1 MGDKG
6 INSPNSLEG
15 FSGWYLVT
23 EAECNDDLTDLETL
37 FDKSDC
43 SEISNLI
50 DDGEELEQGN
60 SLSLLNQQLLEDSNQ
75 QLAELKRKYI
85 SPTKDADIDLSPQ
98 LQSVS
103 LSSEPKNS
111 KRKLFE
117 DSGIGHEAE
126 DSNETSQV
134 AGLDRVGDTDTE
146 QSEQTAALAEENGG
160 ISLCQELLK
169 SRNATV
175 TALAKFK
182 ETFGISYRNLTRIYK
197 SNKTCSNNW
206 VIAVFGVQDDLCESS
221 KTLLQSHCSFF
232 QIIVYSLACS
242 VLALYLCEF
251 KSAKS
256 RETLFKLI
264 CQLLNVQEVQL
275 LADPPKHKSVAVA
288 LYFFKQSMSNVSFK
302 YGNFPEWILKQTVIT
317 HQTESETF
325 ELAKMIQYAYDH
337 NLLDECSIAYNYAS
351 IADEEPNAAAWLKSN
366 NQARYLKDCANM
378 VKLYK
383 KHEMRSMSMSDWI
396 YHCCDKV
403 TEMGDWKVIAQFL
416 KYQEVNII
424 LFLSALRLMFKNTP
438 KRQCIVIVGPPNTG
452 KSYFIF
458 TLIHFLQGKV
468 VSFMNHRS
476 HFWLQPLGDCKVGF
490 LDDATDACWQY
501 IDTFMRNGLDGTP
514 VCLDSKHKT
523 PVQITLP
530 PLFITSN
537 HEVDKDEKYY
547 YLHSRLQ
554 VFRFNRKMP
563 LDGQGNPVYAINDA
577 TWNCFFTKLEKQL
590 DLCRNLDHSDGESGR
605 PFRCIAGEPSAAL

>member
-60 SLSLLNQQLLEDSNQ
+60 SLALLNQQLLEESNQ
-75 QLAELKRKYI
+75 QLADLKRKYI

-126 DSNETSQV
+126 DPNETSQV
-134 AGLDRVGDTDTE
+134 AGLNSVGDTDSE
-146 QSEQTAALAEENGG
+146 QSEQTATHAEENGG
-160 ISLCQELLK
+160 ISICQELLK

-182 ETFGISYRNLTRIYK
+182 ETFGISYKDLTRIYK

-221 KTLLQSHCSFF
+221 KTLLQSHCCFF
-232 QIIVYSLACS
+232 QIIVYSLASS

-251 KSAKS
+251 KSAKN
-256 RETLFKLI
+256 RETLLKLI
-264 CQLLNVQEVQL
+264 CQLLNVQEVQI

-288 LYFFKQSMSNVSFK
+288 LYFFKQSMSNVSF
-302 YGNFPEWILKQTVIT
+302 
-317 HQTESETF
+317 
-325 ELAKMIQYAYDH
+325 
-337 NLLDECSIAYNYAS
+337 NLE
-351 IADEEPNAAAWLKSN
+351 
-366 NQARYLKDCANM
+366 
-378 VKLYK
+378 
-383 KHEMRSMSMSDWI
+383 H
-396 YHCCDKV
+396 
-403 TEMGDWKVIAQFL
+403 
-416 KYQEVNII
+416 
-424 LFLSALRLMFKNTP
+424 FLS
-438 KRQCIVIVGPPNTG
+438 G
-452 KSYFIF
+452 Y
-458 TLIHFLQGKV
+458 
-468 VSFMNHRS
+468 
-476 HFWLQPLGDCKVGF
+476 
-490 LDDATDACWQY
+490 
-501 IDTFMRNGLDGTP
+501 
-514 VCLDSKHKT
+514 
-523 PVQITLP
+523 
-530 PLFITSN
+530 
-537 HEVDKDEKYY
+537 
-547 YLHSRLQ
+547 
-554 VFRFNRKMP
+554 
-563 LDGQGNPVYAINDA
+563 
-577 TWNCFFTKLEKQL
+577 
-590 DLCRNLDHSDGESGR
+590 
-605 PFRCIAGEPSAAL
+605 